1 VTPSSP
7 KLEEVGRAPTALPG
21 KETAASSHVA
31 ESQVRRG
38 VTAGDANALHPRV
51 PGPRLSLHSA
61 EGHRRSFSGYAGYG
75 ESRITLVSPPGTK
88 VCIKHFSYVTKQ
100 KSFSIKHMFTFD
112 SAVNTL
118 TYRNLPYHTV
128 IVNCKLHIFSSK
140 QQCVFFIPIDSSHYF
155 VQKY

>member
-1 VTPSSP
+1 MTERVH
-7 KLEEVGRAPTALPG
+7 EEGGGRRDPVFPQVGRSG
-21 KETAASSHVA
+21 KGTNRPPREGDSAASSHVA

-118 TYRNLPYHTV
+118 TYRNLP
-128 IVNCKLHIFSSK
+128 
-140 QQCVFFIPIDSSHYF
+140 
-155 VQKY
+155 